1 MSDSPS
7 ESPNDSPSDPSD
19 APDATAEP
27 TTATP
32 DDDARMDRPV
42 TDAEI
47 SSAMAVDALPD
58 QVRTHGFNDE
68 TDQTVTSAGELAA
81 VEGDHLAATRDEG

>member
-7 ESPNDSPSDPSD
+7 TSSDG
-19 APDATAEP
+19 PDAAGEPATAS
-27 TTATP
+27 P
-32 DDDARMDRPV
+32 DDDARMNRPV

-68 TDQTVTSAGELAA
+68 TDQTVTSAGEFAA
-81 VEGDHLAATRDEG
+81 VDGDHLAATSDEA